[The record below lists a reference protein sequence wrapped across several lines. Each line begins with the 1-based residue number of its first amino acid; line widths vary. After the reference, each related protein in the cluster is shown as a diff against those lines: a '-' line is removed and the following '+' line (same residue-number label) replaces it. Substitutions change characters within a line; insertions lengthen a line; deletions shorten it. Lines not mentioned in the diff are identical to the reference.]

1 MIDSAVGIDSTGEP
15 LMVAGNVRDGA
26 TLSENGAQRHLSA
39 GLAFILAR
47 EPARGL
53 DHASIAGVA
62 SGLLCSNREF
72 AIGPMS
78 PLRDIT
84 NLGVLVSFSG
94 LPVQTTSTAAI
105 EGGPLAALQV
115 AVNRASDQG
124 ILLGPGSVVLALLPT
139 SVVLSP
145 DAAVA
150 VEIEGL
156 GRVQVIA

>member
-1 MIDSAVGIDSTGEP
+1 MIESVVGIDSTGEP
-15 LMVAGNVRDGA
+15 LTAAGNVRDGA
-26 TLSENGAQRHLSA
+26 TLSRNGAQRQVSA

-62 SGLLCSNREF
+62 SGLLCSNRDF
-72 AIGPMS
+72 AIGPIS

-84 NLGVLVSFSG
+84 NLGVVVSFSG

-115 AVNRASDQG
+115 AVDRATDQG
-124 ILLGPGSVVLALLPT
+124 TPLGPGSVVLTLLPI
-139 SVVLSP
+139 SVVLPP

-150 VEIEGL
+150 VEIEGV

>member
-1 MIDSAVGIDSTGEP
+1 VIESVVGIDSTGEP
-15 LMVAGNVRDGA
+15 LTSAGRVRDGS
-26 TLSENGAQRHLSA
+26 TLSQDGAQRHLSA

-53 DHASIAGVA
+53 DPASIAGVA

-72 AIGPMS
+72 ALGPVS
-78 PLRDIT
+78 ALRDIT

-94 LPVQTTSTAAI
+94 LPAQTTSTAAI

-115 AVNRASDQG
+115 ALDRASDQG
-124 ILLGPGSVVLALLPT
+124 ITLGPGSVILALLPT
-139 SVVLSP
+139 SIVPPPATV
-145 DAAVA
+145 VA

-156 GRVQVIA
+156 GRVRVIA